1 MLSTE
6 QAQALC
12 SVKLWQ
18 EKNYL
23 SFVMST
29 SNWRMR
35 VHQLTGWLIRNGTW
49 KFSLGLSLSLSLSL
63 SMPIYRCSFGSLS
76 RFNATIITIII
87 MIYSKRLVKLICP
100 LIHFHYFTPARKAIN
115 QSRNIEVTNFQLL
128 NLLHVQL
135 IAS

>member
-1 MLSTE
+1 
-6 QAQALC
+6 
-12 SVKLWQ
+12 
-18 EKNYL
+18 
-23 SFVMST
+23 
-29 SNWRMR
+29 
-35 VHQLTGWLIRNGTW
+35 
-49 KFSLGLSLSLSLSL
+49 
-63 SMPIYRCSFGSLS
+63 MPIYSCSCGSLS